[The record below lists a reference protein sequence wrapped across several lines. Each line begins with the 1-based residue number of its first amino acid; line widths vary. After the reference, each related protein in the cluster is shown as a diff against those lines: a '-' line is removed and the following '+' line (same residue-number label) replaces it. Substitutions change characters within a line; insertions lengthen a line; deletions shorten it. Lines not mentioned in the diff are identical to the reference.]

1 MVAAANWPAVA
12 CATWLLWAQLQ
23 ESDRQ
28 YRQQLQSTARAL
40 SSAVDHKIAEAI
52 AINETLAT
60 SGRIGSGE
68 SDDDSAH
75 ISGPELLDGVR
86 ILGLKQF
93 GMMAPVV
100 FRSWGVTST
109 DDFGRIVFELIERG
123 DMRKTERDQLADFC
137 GVYDFEDA
145 FQRNYQLDVSKAFK
159 S

>member
-1 MVAAANWPAVA
+1 MSITKRTPRMRLKYAPQAYLFISEALRVAQDE
-12 CATWLLWAQLQ
+12 L
-23 ESDRQ
+23 
-28 YRQQLQSTARAL
+28 
-40 SSAVDHKIAEAI
+40 
-52 AINETLAT
+52 
-60 SGRIGSGE
+60 GRIGSGE

-123 DMRKTERDQLADFC
+123 DMRKTERDQLSDFC

>member
-1 MVAAANWPAVA
+1 MRQTGRDARNCQVRSFVNGGGICPDDMSITKRTPRMRLKYAPQAYLFISEALRVAQDE
-12 CATWLLWAQLQ
+12 L
-23 ESDRQ
+23 
-28 YRQQLQSTARAL
+28 
-40 SSAVDHKIAEAI
+40 
-52 AINETLAT
+52 
-60 SGRIGSGE
+60 GRIGSGE

-145 FQRNYQLDVSKAFK
+145 FQRNYQFDVSKAFK